1 MRFGSPLDPDEVAD
15 HKQLLLSIAGAVLIA
30 ACGFALV
37 LLLFGYL
44 PTLAFAWAEHPPQ
57 AVGAFFSWSRRF
69 PIWLFIVQFSAA
81 MPALGALVGML
92 ISPRKLRY
100 NRVKAVHPL

>member
-15 HKQLLLSIAGAVLIA
+15 RKRLFQSIAGAVLIA
-30 ACGFALV
+30 SCGFTCIFLLV
-37 LLLFGYL
+37 AYS
-44 PTLAFAWAEHPPQ
+44 PTLVFTWADHHPQ
-57 AVGAFFSWSRRF
+57 AVGALHSLSRRF
-69 PIWLFIVQFSAA
+69 PIWLFIVQFSVAL
-81 MPALGALVGML
+81 PGLGALVGML